1 MFREFSKRRKVAL
14 TARCTDGLRP
24 ESLTGRLRPRIW
36 SMHGV
41 NQCMGSS
48 LLLTVLIAWAKRR
61 GRDPRLGSTGFA
73 FVKYAAALAAAAP
86 VQIVS
91 PLRSVQGVTSIRA
104 RFFA

>member
-1 MFREFSKRRKVAL
+1 
-14 TARCTDGLRP
+14 
-24 ESLTGRLRPRIW
+24 
-36 SMHGV
+36 
-41 NQCMGSS
+41 MGSS
-48 LLLTVLIAWAKRR
+48 LLLTVLELSFLIAWAKRR